1 MSLIG
6 DILKASLERLNE
18 RKRARPIESLKTEAA
33 SAPKAAKRF
42 REALESAPFSLLA
55 EVKARSPSGGTMDP
69 DNVRNALEVY
79 RDAACVSAISILTDQ
94 NYFGSS
100 IDDLAAARSKTS
112 KPILRK
118 DFIVDEYQ
126 VWEARAAGADAILL
140 MAGVLAAREPGRI
153 QGLYD
158 LAIGLGMDVLF
169 EIGMSEESI
178 GVQVK
183 SIPSDAAIW
192 GVNSRRFK
200 TSPFSVRARLGR
212 LLGRDFSTNSA
223 RHHDM
228 IKRVPPG
235 KLVVAESGIEKAA
248 EVRQL
253 ADCGYRAALI
263 GTAFLRRGVQVEK
276 VVSEFDLEIARS
288 QFQPGIRP
296 VPEAQAI

>member
-1 MSLIG
+1 MSLIR

-18 RKRARPIESLKTEAA
+18 RKRTRPIASLKREAA
-33 SAPKAAKRF
+33 SAPKAAKRL
-42 REALESAPFSLLA
+42 REALESAPFSVIA

-79 RDAACVSAISILTDQ
+79 RAAACVSAISILTDQ

-100 IDDLAAARSKTS
+100 VEDLTNARSKTS

-126 VWEARAAGADAILL
+126 VWEARAFGADAILL
-140 MAGVLAAREPGRI
+140 MAGVLAAREPERI

-169 EIGMSEESI
+169 EIGMSEESL
-178 GVQVK
+178 GAQVK
-183 SIPSDAAIW
+183 CIPSDAAIW

-200 TSPFSVRARLGR
+200 TSPFSVSARLGR

-235 KLVVAESGIEKAA
+235 KLPVAESGIEKAS
-248 EVRQL
+248 EVHQL
-253 ADCGYRAALI
+253 VDCGYRAALI
-263 GTAFLRRGVQVEK
+263 GTAFLRRGVRVEE
-276 VVSEFDLEIARS
+276 VMS
-288 QFQPGIRP
+288 
-296 VPEAQAI
+296 